1 MDSDPQRVRSTR
13 LRKLALLACALLL
26 ALSLAT
32 ASHWLDSSRILFL
45 CGLTAALALWGG
57 ARALTGMRLWPMAH
71 AVEPHFGFSDDAKWM
86 LKATQA
92 HAQLEHVPV
101 ALWWRDGGD
110 LVAINTAARRLLAPG
125 AALDRE
131 QFLVDLGQ
139 RSVQPGRQLFSYA
152 SERGHER
159 CLLASSS
166 MTFDGREVSLL
177 ALMPIESELEA
188 QTLLAWRQLV
198 HVLTHEIM
206 NSLTPIA
213 SLSRTAQ
220 ELLGEAGSEKDLAL
234 ALDTIARRAESLAG
248 FVANYR
254 HISEMPPPKP
264 EPVLVEELFARLNQ
278 MVSADWRA
286 RGGSAS
292 FMVQPTTVTLMA
304 DPGQLEQAMLNLLK
318 NAAQATHDV
327 PQPTLSVS
335 ARLLRGGRLALEVRD
350 NGPGVPIGM
359 ERDIFLPFVS
369 ASPVNATLPQGRGIG
384 LAVVRN
390 LVHGMGG
397 TVRYVKPLDGGA
409 CFVLSW

>member
-1 MDSDPQRVRSTR
+1 M
-13 LRKLALLACALLL
+13 RK
-26 ALSLAT
+26 
-32 ASHWLDSSRILFL
+32 ASHPAPNADDHLLNEL
-45 CGLTAALALWGG
+45 LGCAATGG
-57 ARALTGMRLWPMAH
+57 AGFGQIPASHGGFEVH
-71 AVEPHFGFSDDAKWM
+71 AIE
-86 LKATQA
+86 
-92 HAQLEHVPV
+92 
-101 ALWWRDGGD
+101 
-110 LVAINTAARRLLAPG
+110 
-125 AALDRE
+125 
-131 QFLVDLGQ
+131 
-139 RSVQPGRQLFSYA
+139 YA

-159 CLLASSS
+159 CLLANSS

-220 ELLGEAGSEKDLAL
+220 ELLGETGSEKDLAL
-234 ALDTIARRAESLAG
+234 ALDTIGRRAESLAG

-254 HISEMPPPKP
+254 HISERPPPQP
-264 EPVLVEELFARLNQ
+264 EPVLVEDLFARLNQ

-286 RGGSAS
+286 RGGGAS

-318 NAAQATHDV
+318 NAAQATRDV
-327 PQPTLSVS
+327 AQPTLSVS

-359 ERDIFLPFVS
+359 ESDIFLPFVS
-369 ASPVNATLPQGRGIG
+369 ASQGTDPMPQGRGIG